1 MIKKLL
7 PLTKLPSGVNFL
19 DSRHVNT
26 EFYLISHIIYY
37 FIVNWLYLIFKAL
50 VNKLG
55 ILLCFVWIAKD
66 VIDLKI

>member
-7 PLTKLPSGVNFL
+7 PLTKLPSGMNFS

-55 ILLCFVWIAKD
+55 ILLCFVWVAKD